1 METDRIRLK
10 LYLIVFIAL
19 LLLGIFGFMI
29 IESLSLVQC
38 LCPTM
43 YRVDPR
49 HLLRTLQCLVD
60 GKVINRIQVDPA
72 TAADARLALERMLEI
87 P

>member
-1 METDRIRLK
+1 
-10 LYLIVFIAL
+10 
-19 LLLGIFGFMI
+19 
-29 IESLSLVQC
+29 
-38 LCPTM
+38 M

-60 GKVINRIQVDPA
+60 GHVINRIEVDSA

-87 P
+87 E